1 MYSSTREEVAVA
13 EVVSAR
19 RTHTR
24 DKLVDA
30 AIVTFAE
37 KGVLGASVE
46 EICDTA
52 GFTRGAFYSN
62 FDGKDALC
70 LAILARQ
77 ASAQL
82 EASHQAIASL
92 ADADAGLDGLVG
104 HAIAVFL
111 GTQRRDRASLLAMA
125 ELRLYAVR
133 EESFRAGYLAFFER
147 VTREFVELI
156 ERTASEFGYRLTV
169 PGTQAIAVLQGVYEQ
184 SAIASLLAGEQGDA
198 PDRAALLAGVLKSML
213 EEA

>member
-1 MYSSTREEVAVA
+1 MA
-13 EVVSAR
+13 EPVSAR

-24 DKLVDA
+24 DRLVDA
-30 AIVTFAE
+30 AIVAFAE

-46 EICDTA
+46 EICDAA

-62 FDGKDALC
+62 FDSKDALC
-70 LAILARQ
+70 LAVLERQ

-82 EASHQAIASL
+82 KASHQAIASL
-92 ADADAGLDGLVG
+92 NDAEAGLDGLAG

-133 EESFRAGYLAFFER
+133 EESLRAGYLAFCER
-147 VTREFVELI
+147 VSSEFVALI
-156 ERTASEFGYRLTV
+156 ERTASVFGYRLTV

-198 PDRAALLAGVLKSML
+198 PDGAALLAGVLKSML
-213 EEA
+213 EVA